1 MMENKILSGIIFL
14 PLVGALLLFLLKGI
28 SNRLSYT
35 IAIVVAIVTLGLNI
49 LLFCDFKFE
58 ISDIQ
63 FETNLLWIKPLDL
76 YYHVGVDGIS
86 FFFILLTT
94 ILVLICI
101 LSSTNSIKSRIKEY
115 LIAFLLLEF
124 SVIGVFCALDLMLF
138 FIFFEMTLI
147 PMFLII
153 GIWGGENRIYATF
166 KFFLY
171 TMFGSILL
179 LIAIIYLYTEF
190 GSFDVIKL
198 PELTSTLPFIVQ
210 QWLWGAFFIAFA
222 IKIPMWPFHTWLPD
236 AHVQA
241 PTSGSVILAGILLK
255 IGGYGLLRF
264 SIPFFPEASKYFAS
278 YVFSLSYVAIIYAS
292 LVALMQK
299 DMKKLIA
306 YSSIAHMGFVTIGV
320 FTLEQ
325 KGIQGAIVQMV
336 SHGLI
341 SSALFL
347 CVGVL
352 YDRMHT
358 KEINKFGGVAI
369 QMPVYAALFM
379 FFTMASI
386 GLPGTSGFIGEFL
399 VMISV
404 YEVNK
409 LAAVLSAL
417 GIILGAVYMLWLYK
431 RIVLGDIINQEVRSL
446 IDINCREIVV
456 FIPLVILVLII
467 GIYPKVITSILDNSV
482 IHLIKNLY

>member
-1 MMENKILSGIIFL
+1 MENKILSGIIFL